1 MIARMKQFDQA
12 RKGAANAALRDLSDK
27 ETVHYAMSLLL
38 GVTDPEAL
46 AALAYAANRIKAHS
60 DDLIRAKFEMECG

>member
-1 MIARMKQFDQA
+1 MTSHKQMVSDA
-12 RKGAANAALRDLSDK
+12 DKDDALRSFSDK

-46 AALAYAANRIKAHS
+46 PTLAYAANRIKQYS
-60 DDLIRAKFEMECG
+60 DDLIRASFERECG

>member
-12 RKGAANAALRDLSDK
+12 RKGAANAALRD
-27 ETVHYAMSLLL
+27 
-38 GVTDPEAL
+38 
-46 AALAYAANRIKAHS
+46 S